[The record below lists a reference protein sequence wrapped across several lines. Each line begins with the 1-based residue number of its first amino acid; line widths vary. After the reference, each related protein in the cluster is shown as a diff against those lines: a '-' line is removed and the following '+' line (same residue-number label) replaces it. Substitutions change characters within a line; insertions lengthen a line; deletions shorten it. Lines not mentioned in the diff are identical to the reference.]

1 MKRLASEHWHVFVEA
16 FTENLDEA
24 ISRDLVQ
31 TYNDNKND
39 LTALPDQA
47 FVMIDKKKQY
57 IEELN
62 TSLFRSD
69 EFKTEHDGLHLL
81 FSGDS
86 VTFGEGLNVDEIWA
100 NIVYSEVSKSHKTS
114 GYFNLA
120 VPGTGSPMHIINM
133 FKYFKKYGNPD
144 YIFFNMSEMHRF
156 YDYLPD
162 IGMFTHKIYSNLNM
176 PNLEEMEKDSWVNTL
191 RLLNFNLYFMLE
203 QYCRSNNIKLFSFSW
218 DLTHSEW
225 NHNAATNILMDS
237 WGFETFHNIDTQE
250 NIRELYKLETQTF
263 KDHPYARLA
272 RDNAHQGVA
281 VHKQWSDIVMKW
293 FRSLD
298 HND

>member
-1 MKRLASEHWHVFVEA
+1 MKRTPSNHWHVFIEA
-16 FTENLDEA
+16 YTENLDEA
-24 ISRDLVQ
+24 ISRNLVS
-31 TYNDNKND
+31 TYYENEDN
-39 LTALPDQA
+39 LEAIEEPD
-47 FVMIDKKKQY
+47 FSVIYKKKDY
-57 IEELN
+57 IKELN
-62 TSLFRSD
+62 SSFFRCD
-69 EFKTEHDGLHLL
+69 EFKKDHDGLHIL

-86 VTFGEGLNVDEIWA
+86 VTFGEGLLIDEVWSHR
-100 NIVYSEVSKSHKTS
+100 VYEEISKGTKTS

-120 VPGTGSPMHIINM
+120 VPGTGTPMHIFNM

-162 IGMFTHKIYSNLNM
+162 IEMFTHKIYSNLNM
-176 PNLEEMEKDSWVNTL
+176 PNLEDMEKDSWVNTL

-218 DLTHSEW
+218 DMTHSEW
-225 NHNAATNILMDS
+225 NHKAATNILMDS
-237 WGFETFHNIDTQE
+237 WGFETFHNVDTQE
-250 NIRELYKLETQTF
+250 NMHELYKLETEEF
-263 KDHPYARLA
+263 KDHPYARTA

-281 VHKQWSDIVMKW
+281 VHKQWSNIVMDW

-298 HND
+298 KNA